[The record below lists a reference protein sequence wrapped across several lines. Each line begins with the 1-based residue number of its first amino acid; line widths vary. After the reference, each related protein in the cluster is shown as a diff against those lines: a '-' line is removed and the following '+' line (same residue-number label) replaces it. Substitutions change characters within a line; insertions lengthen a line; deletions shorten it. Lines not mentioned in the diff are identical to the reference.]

1 MKELDQEGIKKI
13 LNILL
18 YKWMESA
25 HLENYAQLHFFHLE
39 KDVTELEK
47 IIKRMTTML
56 QCC

>member
-1 MKELDQEGIKKI
+1 
-13 LNILL
+13 
-18 YKWMESA
+18 MESA